1 LQRTKALKTMVKYSD
16 IKVVSEQQ
24 FSAFKEDHSL
34 PRELL
39 PSLPLENST
48 HALVISGIRRCGKS
62 TLMRQHIGKQIQDAF
77 YLNFDTPKLFHFEIQ
92 DFELLDTLI
101 QESGKRNLYFDEIQV
116 VEGWELYVRQKL
128 DEKFNVCITG
138 SNASLLSK
146 ELGTKLTGRHISKE
160 LFPFSYAEY
169 LHYHTLKADDVSF
182 MSYLND
188 GGFPEYVRTKNGDIL
203 SALFDD
209 ILYRDIAVRYGVR
222 DVTSLKALLLYLA
235 ANYGNLVSAN
245 KLSGIIGIKSPK
257 TVLEYMSYFEEAY
270 LINRIPKFSWS
281 LKVQS
286 LNPQKVYFIDT
297 ALSKEITVSF
307 TDNTGRLLENVV
319 YWELRRHYKQL
330 YYFNENNSECD
341 FVVCEKNTPVMLIQ
355 VCLTLN
361 RENQK
366 REIDGVHEAM
376 KYFKMDKGFIITLN
390 QTDKIRVE
398 SGWIDVIPVY
408 ELDKYLLKSL

>member
-1 LQRTKALKTMVKYSD
+1 MVKLSD
-16 IKVVSEQQ
+16 IKLVSEQQ
-24 FSAFKEDHSL
+24 YSIFREDNSL

-39 PSLPLENST
+39 TSLPKDISA

-62 TLMRQHIGKQIQDAF
+62 TLMRQHVGQHIDDAF
-77 YLNFDTPKLFHFEIQ
+77 YLNFDTPKLFQFEMA

-116 VEGWELYVRQKL
+116 VKGWELYVRQKL

-160 LFPFSYAEY
+160 LFPFSYTEY
-169 LHYHTLKADDVSF
+169 LQFHSLATNEKSF
-182 MSYLND
+182 LSYLND
-188 GGFPEYVRTKNGDIL
+188 GGFPEYIKTRNGDIL

-235 ANYGNLVSAN
+235 SNYGNLISAN
-245 KLSGIIGIKSPK
+245 KLSGIIGIKTPK
-257 TVLEYMSYFEEAY
+257 TVLEYLSYFEEVY
-270 LINRIPKFSWS
+270 LISRISKFSWS

-286 LNPQKVYFIDT
+286 INPQKVYFIDS
-297 ALSKEITVSF
+297 ALSKEVTVTF
-307 TDNTGRLLENVV
+307 TENTGRLLENAV
-319 YWELRRHYKQL
+319 YWELRRHFKQI

-341 FVVCEKNTPVMLIQ
+341 FVVCEKNVPTLLIQ

-361 RENQK
+361 AENQK
-366 REIDGVHEAM
+366 REVNGIREAM
-376 KYFKMDKGFIITLN
+376 FFFKMNKGFIITLN
-390 QTDKIRVE
+390 QTDRMRVE
-398 SGWIDVIPVY
+398 EGGVEIIPVY
-408 ELDKYLLKSL
+408 EISKHIKI

>member
-1 LQRTKALKTMVKYSD
+1 MVKLSD
-16 IKVVSEQQ
+16 IKIVSEQQ
-24 FSAFKEDHSL
+24 FSTFKEDNSL

-39 PSLPLENST
+39 SLLPSDNAA

-62 TLMRQHIGKQIQDAF
+62 TIMRQHIGRHIEEAF
-77 YLNFDTPKLFHFEIQ
+77 YLNFDTPKLFQFELS
-92 DFELLDTLI
+92 DFELLDILI

-116 VEGWELYVRQKL
+116 VNGWELYVRQKL
-128 DEKFNVCITG
+128 DEHFNVCITG

-169 LHYHTLKADDVSF
+169 LRFKSLPSGNTSF
-182 MSYLND
+182 LAYLND
-188 GGFPEYVRTKNGDIL
+188 GGFPEYVRSGNGDLL

-222 DVTSLKALLLYLA
+222 DVASLKSLLLYLA
-235 ANYGNLVSAN
+235 SNYGNLVSAN
-245 KLSGIIGIKSPK
+245 KLAGILSIKSPK

-286 LNPQKVYFIDT
+286 VNPQKVYFIDT

-307 TDNTGRLLENVV
+307 SNNTGRLLENVV

-341 FVVCEKNTPVMLIQ
+341 FIVCDKNAPVFLIQ
-355 VCLTLN
+355 VCMTLN
-361 RENQK
+361 AENQK
-366 REIDGVHEAM
+366 REVKGIQEAM
-376 KYFKMDKGFIITLN
+376 RFFHMDKGYIVTLD
-390 QTDKIRVE
+390 QMDKIRVE
-398 SGWIDVIPVY
+398 EGWIEVIPVY
-408 ELDKYLLKSL
+408 ELDKYIRKDILYISS